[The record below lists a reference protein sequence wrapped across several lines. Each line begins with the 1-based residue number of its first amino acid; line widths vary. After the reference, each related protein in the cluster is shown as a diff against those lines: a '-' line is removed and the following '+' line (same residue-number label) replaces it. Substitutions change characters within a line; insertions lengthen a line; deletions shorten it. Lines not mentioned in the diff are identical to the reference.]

1 MANAP
6 DSNTKEDQ
14 VAEAKVAK
22 PSAAKNPAAKK
33 AAAKQPTPKKAAA
46 KKPTPKKA
54 AAKKPAASKAA
65 GKTDAKTE
73 VRPGKSESAKP
84 AASEKAVIAVN
95 VPRMKQVY
103 RDDVVSVL
111 IREFGYS
118 NPMQVPSIEKIII
131 NIGLGEALDSNSAV
145 GAATGDLQK
154 ITGQKPTENRAR
166 MSIAN
171 FKLRKGSVV
180 GTSVTLRAQRMWQ
193 FFDRLVNLTL
203 PRTRDFRGSSRT
215 AFDGR
220 GNYSLGLRDQSTFPE
235 IDYNEIDRIRGLQ
248 VTIVTTAHTDEE
260 GRRLLELL
268 GMPFMHVDEPV
279 VTY

>member
-14 VAEAKVAK
+14 VAEAKVIK
-22 PSAAKNPAAKK
+22 PSAAKKPAA
-33 AAAKQPTPKKAAA
+33 KKAAA

-54 AAKKPAASKAA
+54 TAKKPAASKAA
-65 GKTDAKTE
+65 AKAAAKTDAKTE
-73 VRPGKSESAKP
+73 VRTGKSESAKP
-84 AASEKAVIAVN
+84 AASEKAVIVVN

-131 NIGLGEALDSNSAV
+131 NIGLGEALDSNSAL

-171 FKLRKGSVV
+171 FKLREGSVV

-193 FFDRLVNLTL
+193 FFDRLVNIAL
-203 PRTRDFRGSSRT
+203 PRTRDFRGISRT

>member
-1 MANAP
+1 
-6 DSNTKEDQ
+6 
-14 VAEAKVAK
+14 
-22 PSAAKNPAAKK
+22 
-33 AAAKQPTPKKAAA
+33 
-46 KKPTPKKA
+46 
-54 AAKKPAASKAA
+54 
-65 GKTDAKTE
+65 
-73 VRPGKSESAKP
+73 
-84 AASEKAVIAVN
+84 
-95 VPRMKQVY
+95 MKQVY
-103 RDDVVSVL
+103 RDDVVTVL

-171 FKLRKGSVV
+171 FKLREGSVV

-193 FFDRLVNLTL
+193 FFDRLVNITL
-203 PRTRDFRGSSRT
+203 PRTRDFRGISRT

-235 IDYNEIDRIRGLQ
+235 IDYNEVDRIRGLQ

>member
-1 MANAP
+1 VANAP
-6 DSNTKEDQ
+6 DSDTKEDQ
-14 VAEAKVAK
+14 VAEAKVTK
-22 PSAAKNPAAKK
+22 PSAAKKPAA
-33 AAAKQPTPKKAAA
+33 KKAAA

-54 AAKKPAASKAA
+54 TAKKPAASKAA
-65 GKTDAKTE
+65 AKAAAKTDAKTE
-73 VRPGKSESAKP
+73 VRTGKSESAKP
-84 AASEKAVIAVN
+84 AASEKAVIVVN

-131 NIGLGEALDSNSAV
+131 NIGLGEALDSNSAL

-171 FKLRKGSVV
+171 FKLREGSVV

-193 FFDRLVNLTL
+193 FFDRLVNIAL
-203 PRTRDFRGSSRT
+203 PRTRDFRGISRT